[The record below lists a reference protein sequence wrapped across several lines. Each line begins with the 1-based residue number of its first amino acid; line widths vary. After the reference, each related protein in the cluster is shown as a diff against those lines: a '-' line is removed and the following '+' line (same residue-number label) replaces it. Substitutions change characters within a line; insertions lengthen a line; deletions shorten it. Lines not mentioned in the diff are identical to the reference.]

1 MPKNRIADEKIY
13 VDSRYHD
20 KPKEYFKLIEKA
32 IRKNK
37 VILPSEAGKVIMDI
51 GCANGALLSYLG
63 KTFSK
68 TELIGFEP
76 VASLIEIGKKLDTRV
91 KFINKGLFD
100 ITTGDIKVKGDIVM
114 GTGVLGIF
122 NDPSLF
128 VKKLLSLV
136 NGYKG
141 KIFVFSPF
149 NEEPID
155 VILKYRYSGNKNWE
169 VGHNLFSMKTME
181 TIAVQNKLSYE
192 WIDFK
197 MKIKISKSD
206 DPMRSWTEPFR
217 GDPYHI
223 IYGTN
228 MFSTMKLLILT
239 KTGAK

>member
-1 MPKNRIADEKIY
+1 MKNAIRIADEKIY
-13 VDSRYHD
+13 VDSMYHD

-37 VILPSEAGKVIMDI
+37 RFFPHDAGKTIMDI

-68 TELIGFEP
+68 TLLIGFEP
-76 VASLIEIGKKLDTRV
+76 VASLIKIGKKLDTRV
-91 KFINKGLFD
+91 NFINKGLFD
-100 ITTGDIKVKGDIVM
+100 INARDLKVKGDIVM
-114 GTGVLGIF
+114 ATGVLGIF

-128 VKKLLSLV
+128 VKKLLSLM
-136 NGYKG
+136 NETG
-141 KIFVFSPF
+141 KIFIFSPF

-155 VILKYRYSGNKNWE
+155 VILKYRYSYNKNWE
-169 VGHNLFSMKTME
+169 MGHNLFSMKTME
-181 TIAVQNKLSYE
+181 TIALQNKLSYE
-192 WIDFK
+192 WVDFK
-197 MKIKISKSD
+197 MKIKIPKSD

-217 GDPYHI
+217 GNPNHI

-239 KTGAK
+239 KSRTK

>member
-1 MPKNRIADEKIY
+1 MSKNRIADEKIY
-13 VDSRYHD
+13 VDSGYHD
-20 KPKEYFKLIEKA
+20 NPKEYFKLIEKA

-37 VILPSEAGKVIMDI
+37 MILPPGAGKVIIDI

-63 KTFSK
+63 KRFSK
-68 TELIGFEP
+68 KNELIGFEP
-76 VASLIEIGKKLDTRV
+76 VSTLIEIGKKLDTRV
-91 KFINKGLFD
+91 KLINKGLFD
-100 ITTGDIKVKGDIVM
+100 ITANDLKVKGDLVM
-114 GTGVLGIF
+114 TTGVIGIF

-128 VKKLLSLV
+128 IKKLLQVV
-136 NGYKG
+136 NQSG

-181 TIAVQNKLSYE
+181 AIALRYKLSYE
-192 WIDFK
+192 WVDFK
-197 MKIKISKSD
+197 MKIKIPKTD

-217 GDPYHI
+217 EDPNHI

>member
-1 MPKNRIADEKIY
+1 MLKTRIADKKIY
-13 VDSRYHD
+13 VDSTYHD
-20 KPKEYFKLIEKA
+20 KPKEYFKLIQKQIVKHKIVQPKET
-32 IRKNK
+32 
-37 VILPSEAGKVIMDI
+37 GKKIIDI

-63 KTFSK
+63 KTFSNA
-68 TELIGFEP
+68 ELIGFEP
-76 VASLIEIGKKLDTRV
+76 VASLIKIGKKLDTRV

-100 ITTGDIKVKGDIVM
+100 ITAGDLKVKGDIVM
-114 GTGVLGIF
+114 ATGVLGIF

-128 VKKLLSLV
+128 VKKLLSVV
-136 NGYKG
+136 NDSG

-192 WIDFK
+192 WADFK
-197 MKIKISKSD
+197 MKIKIPKSD

-217 GDPYHI
+217 GDPNHI